1 MIHILRIKDLHII
14 PEDNNL
20 LIVDIFYKR
29 GVSMS
34 IKYILIVLVISIF
47 TFGCGSETNTEK
59 VADVKALETIKHNPY
74 THPYD
79 NELPLQKERRLA
91 LDAIE
96 KSEDIKESKDLYKVS
111 VNRQEGYQLELLN
124 NSSKFDYYYWGGID
138 KDRPDGYGVLF
149 TKRSNEKG
157 VPLLA
162 GEFIDGVP
170 LGYIQVFENNRILYE
185 GVVDSF
191 GIKFIET
198 SDNSELKPKNFDAYF
213 DRLYFKKLIVHE
225 NNKYNLLFN
234 QCIVLEDNADKTTL
248 IKKLV
253 TASADDL

>member
-1 MIHILRIKDLHII
+1 
-14 PEDNNL
+14 
-20 LIVDIFYKR
+20 
-29 GVSMS
+29 MS
-34 IKYILIVLVISIF
+34 IKYILIILLISLLSS
-47 TFGCGSETNTEK
+47 GCAFETDTNK
-59 VADVKALETIKHNPY
+59 VADVKATETIKSNPY
-74 THPYD
+74 THSYD
-79 NELPLQKERRLA
+79 NELPLQKERNLA
-91 LDAIE
+91 FEALE
-96 KSEDIKESKDLYKVS
+96 KSDEINDTKDLYKVL
-111 VNRQEGYQLELLN
+111 VNREDGYCLELVN
-124 NSSKFDYYYWGGID
+124 NNSKFDYYYWGGID
-138 KDRPDGYGVLF
+138 KDRPDGYGVLIANN
-149 TKRSNEKG
+149 SNQKG
-157 VPLLA
+157 APLLA

-198 SDNSELKPKNFDAYF
+198 SDNYELKPKNSDAYF
-213 DRLYFKKLIVHE
+213 DRLYFKKIIVHE